1 MSTDRPWLEV
11 DLGVDVAVKTVRIL
25 NRLDTSVSDRLTGAR
40 VKLIN
45 RYGKEFTK
53 DLGYTWG
60 KSVLEVS
67 FDELWKTELI
77 KFGVNE
83 RSWIKIRPRK
93 IRVST
98 NNTNYFRMREVQVF
112 DQNGVNVA
120 LQKKATQSG
129 TSSNPASNAVNGNM
143 TDSGSWSQRDFL
155 VRKVRIH
162 VWENCLQMRE
172 VEVYGY
178 NNMTN
183 LALGKNV
190 RQSGTWAN
198 NMGDYG
204 APNARDGNINT
215 ISSTLCAGGK
225 FNISA
230 CKFLVSCIFH
240 PILSVPFPLCLHIES
255 WWEVDMGVD
264 VAVKTVRILNRLD
277 LPGSGAVGETFS
289 GRLTGAHVEL
299 FGSNG
304 NLLISKDLGN
314 TQGKSVLDVSFDE
327 RK

>member
-1 MSTDRPWLEV
+1 M
-11 DLGVDVAVKTVRIL
+11 GVDVAVKTVRIL
-25 NRLDTSVSDRLTGAR
+25 NMRDTTSVRLTGAHVR
-40 VKLIN
+40 LVD
-45 RYGKEFTK
+45 RYGKVFKKVLSYTK
-53 DLGYTWG
+53 D
-60 KSVLEVS
+60 KSVLDVS
-67 FDELWKTELI
+67 FDELWKTEFISSPL
-77 KFGVNE
+77 NE
-83 RSWIKIRPRK
+83 TSWIKIRPRK
-93 IRVST
+93 IRVSR
-98 NNTNYFRMREVQVF
+98 NNLSFEMREVQVF
-112 DQNGVNVA
+112 DQNGTNVA

-129 TSSNPASNAVNGNM
+129 TSSYPASNAVNGNM

-155 VRKVRIH
+155 VRKVCIH
-162 VWENCLQMRE
+162 LWENCLQMRE

-190 RQSGTWAN
+190 SQSGTWAN
-198 NMGDYG
+198 STGDYG
-204 APNARDGNINT
+204 AQNARDGNINT

-240 PILSVPFPLCLHIES
+240 PILRRVPFPLCLHIES